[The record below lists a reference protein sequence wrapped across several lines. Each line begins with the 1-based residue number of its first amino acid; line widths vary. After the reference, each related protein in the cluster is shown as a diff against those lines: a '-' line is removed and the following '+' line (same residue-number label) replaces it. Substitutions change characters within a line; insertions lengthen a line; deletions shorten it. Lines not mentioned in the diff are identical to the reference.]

1 MKLKNFKFIPL
12 ITTLLSVVSCS
23 SGTKPQVLAVGSNIE
38 LLDGIKLNYEKA
50 FFDDF
55 TNGVSKDNWYI
66 GKQAWGGSN
75 GGVLPENINYTD
87 DGVLVI
93 TGNGNYYDD
102 GDIKGV
108 GDVKDGRYTG
118 GALIS
123 KFLTQSGRYEI
134 KMKVLPRQG
143 ACTAFWTFAYNLDTL
158 ENHEIDIELP
168 GGNRSGTVTFENV
181 LNTNY
186 ITEQMN
192 ISFDTNLT
200 KTIGNEDNEVF
211 LNDGEWH
218 VFGFDWYTNPEQIVY
233 YVDGKITAI
242 SNAFVPSMQ
251 SRLWVGAWFP
261 VASAF
266 VGSAEFETDNMYVDY
281 VKYIPF
287 ENQPYKEFTPITNG
301 VALDNEYPSQ
311 PISNPIINKVASA
324 DFEKV
329 SLNGSKVGGWN
340 VAKRITEEKDLSEV
354 IQVVDN
360 EGYDDSKALKISDG
374 GIAYQLI
381 DSVYHNFKH
390 DFSVYAKGNGK
401 ITIRY
406 YGITTN
412 EVLDAKTIDVNSDEL
427 KEYVLSDLVAPAASQ
442 RIRINI
448 ETSEGNSIFVDNVSL
463 IQK

>member
-1 MKLKNFKFIPL
+1 MKLKNAKFIPL

-23 SGTKPQVLAVGSNIE
+23 SGAKPQVLAVGGNIE
-38 LLDGIKLNYEKA
+38 LLDGIKLDYKNA

-75 GGVLPENINYTD
+75 GGVIPENINYTD

-93 TGNGNYYDD
+93 TGNGSYYDA
-102 GDIKGV
+102 GDVKGV

-200 KTIGNEDNEVF
+200 KTISDVSNEVY

-218 VFGFDWYTNPEQIVY
+218 VYGFDWYTNPEQIVY

-261 VASAF
+261 IASAF
-266 VGSAEFETDNMYVDY
+266 VGSPEFETDNMYVDY

-287 ENQPYKEFTPITNG
+287 EDQPYKEFTPITNG
-301 VALDNEYPSQ
+301 VALDNEYPTQ
-311 PISNPIINKVASA
+311 PISTPTINKVANST
-324 DFEKV
+324 FEK
-329 SLNGSKVGGWN
+329 SNLNGSKVGGWT
-340 VAKRITEEKDLSEV
+340 ATKRITEEKDLSEV

-360 EGYDDSKALKISDG
+360 EGYDDSRALKVSDG
-374 GIAYQLI
+374 GIAYQMI

-390 DFSVYAKGNGK
+390 DFSVYAKGKGK

-406 YGITTN
+406 YSITENVYMNPQTI
-412 EVLDAKTIDVNSDEL
+412 EVDSDEL
-427 KEYVLSDLVAPAASQ
+427 KEYRLTDLVAPATTQ

-448 ETSEGNSIFVDNVSL
+448 ETTTGNSITVDNVSL